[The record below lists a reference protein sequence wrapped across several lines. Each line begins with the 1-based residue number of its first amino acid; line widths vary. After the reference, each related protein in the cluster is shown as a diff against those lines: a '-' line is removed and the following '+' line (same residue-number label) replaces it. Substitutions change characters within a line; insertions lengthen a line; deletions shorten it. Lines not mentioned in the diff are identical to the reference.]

1 MLCRMSSGVPDYSLI
16 IPAYNEA
23 AVLPETLAAA
33 REAMAGVEASIDLRG
48 ELIVVD
54 NNSSDDTA
62 AVARAHGA
70 RVVFEGHNQISR
82 ARNAGG
88 RAAQGGYLVFL
99 DADTLIDADLLGA
112 ALQAL
117 DHDGSVGGGARVA
130 FDREEVWPA
139 RLTLGAWNLYSRVM
153 REAAGCFI
161 FCTAEVFHEV
171 EGFSERLYASEEL
184 WFSKAI
190 KRRGKPQGKT
200 MVIIQEHAAIT
211 SARKAD
217 RPLHTAVTLALM
229 LLFPPAVFFRRLC
242 GFWYRRPAEPQTALN
257 QGRG

>member
-1 MLCRMSSGVPDYSLI
+1 MADGPPDYTLI

-23 AVLPETLAAA
+23 AGLPATLGAV
-33 REAMAGVEASIDLRG
+33 REAMAGVAQARGLRG

-54 NNSSDDTA
+54 NNSADDTA

-70 RVVFEGHNQISR
+70 AVVFEAHNQISR

-88 RAAQGGYLVFL
+88 RAARGRYLVFI

-112 ALQAL
+112 ALRAMDQ
-117 DHDGSVGGGARVA
+117 DGAVGGGSPVA
-130 FDREEVWPA
+130 FDREVVWPA
-139 RLTLGAWNLYSRVM
+139 RLTLGAWNLYSRIM
-153 REAAGCFI
+153 HEAAGCFI
-161 FCTAEVFHEV
+161 YCTAEAFAAV

-190 KRRGKPQGKT
+190 KKWGKMRGQA
-200 MVIIQEHAAIT
+200 MVILNDHAAIT

-217 RPLHTAVTLALM
+217 RPLHTAATLALM

-242 GFWYRRPAEPQTALN
+242 GFWYRRPAEAETA
-257 QGRG
+257 

>member
-1 MLCRMSSGVPDYSLI
+1 MSQETPDYSLV

-23 AVLPETLAAA
+23 ATLPATMAAA
-33 REAMAGVEASIDLRG
+33 RGAMAGVAAAAGLRG

-54 NNSSDDTA
+54 NNSADDTA

-70 RVVFEGHNQISR
+70 AVVFEGHNQISR

-88 RAAQGGYLVFL
+88 RAAAGRYLVFI

-112 ALQAL
+112 ALRAMI
-117 DHDGSVGGGARVA
+117 DDGAVGGGARVA
-130 FDREEVWPA
+130 FDREVVWPA
-139 RLTLGAWNLYSRVM
+139 KLTLGAWNLYSRLM

-161 FCTAEVFHEV
+161 FCTAEAFREV

-190 KRRGKPQGKT
+190 KRWGKAHGKA
-200 MVIIQEHAAIT
+200 MIIIAEPAAIT

-217 RPLHTAVTLALM
+217 RPLHTAATLALM
-229 LLFPPAVFFRRLC
+229 LLFPPAVFFRGLC
-242 GFWYRRPAEPQTALN
+242 GFWYRRPAEAL
-257 QGRG
+257 R

>member
-1 MLCRMSSGVPDYSLI
+1 MADETPDYSLI
-16 IPAYNEA
+16 VPAYNEA
-23 AVLPETLAAA
+23 AGLPATLTAA
-33 REAMAGVEASIDLRG
+33 REAMAGVGQATELRG

-54 NNSSDDTA
+54 NNSADDTA

-70 RVVFEGHNQISR
+70 AVVFEAHNQISR

-88 RAAQGGYLVFL
+88 RAAAGRYLVFI
-99 DADTLIDADLLGA
+99 DADTLIDAEMLGA
-112 ALQAL
+112 ALRAMI
-117 DHDGSVGGGARVA
+117 DDGAVGGGARVA
-130 FDREEVWPA
+130 FDREVVWPA
-139 RLTLGAWNLYSRVM
+139 RLTLGAWNLYSRLM

-161 FCTAEVFHEV
+161 FCTAEAFSAV

-190 KRRGKPQGKT
+190 KKWGKPRGQA
-200 MVIIQEHAAIT
+200 MVIIAEHAAIT

-217 RPLHTAVTLALM
+217 RPLHTAATLTLM

-242 GFWYRRPAEPQTALN
+242 GFWYRRAAVSETV
-257 QGRG
+257 

>member
-1 MLCRMSSGVPDYSLI
+1 MSEAAPDYSVI

-23 AVLPETLAAA
+23 AALPGTLGAA
-33 REAMAGVEASIDLRG
+33 RAAMAGVAQAVQRRG

-54 NNSSDDTA
+54 NNSADETA
-62 AVARAHGA
+62 AVARAYGA

-88 RAAQGGYLVFL
+88 RAAAGRFLVFI
-99 DADTLIDADLLGA
+99 DADTLIDAELLGA
-112 ALQAL
+112 ALRAM
-117 DHDGSVGGGARVA
+117 HDDGAGGGGARVA
-130 FDREEVWPA
+130 FDRDVVWPA
-139 RLTLGAWNLYSRVM
+139 RLTLGAWNLYSRLM

-161 FCTAEVFHEV
+161 FCTAEAFAAV

-190 KRRGKPQGKT
+190 KKWGKT
-200 MVIIQEHAAIT
+200 RGQAMVILTDHAAIT

-217 RPLHTAVTLALM
+217 RPLHTAATLTLM

-242 GFWYRRPAEPQTALN
+242 GFWYRRPAEAETV
-257 QGRG
+257 